1 MSVAWVEWAMI
12 LLKVT
17 KTLNLAERNAKYRQS
32 FAMLNIRI
40 IYEPFQTDLAK
51 CILLIP
57 AIHE

>member
-1 MSVAWVEWAMI
+1 MI

-17 KTLNLAERNAKYRQS
+17 NVLNLAEKNAKYRQS
-32 FAMLNIRI
+32 FAMLNMNIRI
-40 IYEPFQTDLAK
+40 IYESFQTGLAK